1 MDLTELIRRH
11 SDDEASGE
19 NLEYD
24 PAFIS
29 LELAAQPGEER
40 QIGDTV
46 IAAEEPDWPEV
57 INLALDVLN
66 RSHDLRAAVFLANA
80 LLRTEGFGGFADAT
94 GYIRGILEYFWETCH
109 PQLDADD
116 DNDPTF
122 RINAVSSLAGQDTII
137 RALRMT
143 PLTESRA
150 FGRITLRDMMIVD
163 GEIAMSEA
171 GENAPD
177 AARINAAFQDT
188 KPDKLAATRANVS
201 KALQDVQAIG
211 VVFDERTPGNGPELT
226 PLERTLVGLLRR
238 FDTMGVMGEGG
249 APAEAAEK
257 GAGAS
262 SGDAGASADSGGG
275 GGGGGIGFSAAPG
288 AVNSQADVRAT
299 LDRLIAYYKRAEPSS
314 PIPMLL
320 ERAKRMVGADF
331 LTIIS
336 EMAPEGRDNVYLI
349 GGLKN
354 RDEDD

>member
-1 MDLTELIRRH
+1 MDLTELLRRH
-11 SDDEASGE
+11 GDDEPSGE

-24 PAFIS
+24 PSFIS

-46 IAAEEPDWPEV
+46 IAAEEPEWPEV
-57 INLALDVLN
+57 ITLALDVLN

-94 GYIRGILEYFWETCH
+94 GYIRGVLEYFWDTCH
-109 PQLDADD
+109 PQLDPDD

-122 RINAVSSLAGQDTII
+122 RINAVASLAGQDTII
-137 RALRMT
+137 RALRTT
-143 PLTESRA
+143 PLTDSRA

-201 KALQDVQAIG
+201 KALQDVQAVG

-226 PLERTLVGLLRR
+226 ALERTLTSLLRR
-238 FDTMGVMGEGG
+238 FDAMGVVGEGG
-249 APAEAAEK
+249 AASPAAAPGGQAE
-257 GAGAS
+257 GS
-262 SGDAGASADSGGG
+262 DAGGAPAGGG
-275 GGGGGIGFSAAPG
+275 VAAGFSAAPG

-299 LDRLIAYYKRAEPSS
+299 LDRLIGYYNRAEPSS

-320 ERAKRMVGADF
+320 ERAKRLVGADF
-331 LTIIS
+331 LTIIN
-336 EMAPEGRDNVYLI
+336 EMAPEGKDNVYLI